1 MNSIEKG
8 DVFVYQQVETR
19 KEIKL
24 LDSEID
30 LCNQIKKLLVE
41 KGQRHLNS
49 KQGYTEYEVL
59 QIALNRLMNELNF
72 RY

>member
-1 MNSIEKG
+1 MNSKEKG
-8 DVFVYQQVETR
+8 DDFVHQQIETR

-30 LCNQIKKLLVE
+30 LCNQIRKLLVE
-41 KGQRHLNS
+41 RGQRYLHS
-49 KQGYTEYEVL
+49 KQEYTEYEIL
-59 QIALNRLMNELNF
+59 QIALNRLMNELTF

>member
-1 MNSIEKG
+1 MDQQIEA
-8 DVFVYQQVETR
+8 R

-30 LCNQIKKLLVE
+30 LCNQIRKFLAERSQMYLE
-41 KGQRHLNS
+41 S
-49 KQGYTEYEVL
+49 KQEYTEYEVL
-59 QIALNRLMNELNF
+59 QIALNRLMNELTF

>member
-1 MNSIEKG
+1 MH
-8 DVFVYQQVETR
+8 QQIETR

-30 LCNQIKKLLVE
+30 LCNQIRKLLV
-41 KGQRHLNS
+41 KRGQMYLES
-49 KQGYTEYEVL
+49 KQEYTEYEVL
-59 QIALNRLMNELNF
+59 QIALNRLMNELTF

>member
-1 MNSIEKG
+1 M
-8 DVFVYQQVETR
+8 DQQIETR

-30 LCNQIKKLLVE
+30 LCNQIRKFLVE
-41 KGQRHLNS
+41 RGQMYLES
-49 KQGYTEYEVL
+49 KQEYTEYEVL
-59 QIALNRLMNELNF
+59 QIALNRLMNELTF

>member
-1 MNSIEKG
+1 M
-8 DVFVYQQVETR
+8 DQQIETR

-30 LCNQIKKLLVE
+30 LCNQIRKLLVE
-41 KGQRHLNS
+41 RGQMYLES
-49 KQGYTEYEVL
+49 KEEYTEYEVL
-59 QIALNRLMNELNF
+59 QIALNRLMNELTF